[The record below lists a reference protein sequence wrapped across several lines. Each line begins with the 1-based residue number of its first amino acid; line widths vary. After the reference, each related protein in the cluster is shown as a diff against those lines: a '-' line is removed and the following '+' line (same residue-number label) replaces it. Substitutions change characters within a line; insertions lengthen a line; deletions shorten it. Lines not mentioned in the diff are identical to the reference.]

1 MVPDLTKTS
10 LGLEYF
16 CNEGDDFWTTSD
28 NQLIELGKEEL
39 ERIGMAPA
47 STVVDGCVFR
57 APKAYPVYDE
67 AYREHLTRLKE
78 FVAGLENFQTVG
90 RNGLHRYNNQDH
102 SMLTGTMA
110 AQNLMCGE
118 RNDLWNVNADQEYHE
133 EIHDRTG
140 TDTDEMVQA
149 LEPLLNQVFMKL
161 DRWAF
166 GTSLGTVVGAAL
178 CLITLFLVIKGGDVV
193 GPNLQLLSQF
203 YPGYTVSYTGSLIG
217 LLYGFI
223 TGFAI
228 GWGFAVLHNASML
241 LYTAKVN
248 REAKKF
254 VMRRLLDY
262 L

>member
-16 CNEGDDFWTTSD
+16 CNEGDDFWTTPD
-28 NQLIELGKEEL
+28 HQLIELGKEEL
-39 ERIGMAPA
+39 QRIGMARTNA
-47 STVVDGCVFR
+47 VVDGCVFR

-67 AYREHLTRLKE
+67 KYREHLTRLKE
-78 FVAGLENFQTVG
+78 FVAGLDNFQTVG

-110 AQNLMCGE
+110 AHNFMRGE

-133 EIHDRTG
+133 EIHGQAETAA
-140 TDTDEMVQA
+140 DEIVQA

-166 GTSLGTVVGAAL
+166 GTSVGTLLGAAL
-178 CLITLFLVIKGGDVV
+178 CLITLLLVIKGGDVV

-203 YPGYTVSYTGSLIG
+203 YPGYTVTYTGSLIG
-217 LLYGFI
+217 LVYGFI
-223 TGFAI
+223 TGFAV
-228 GWGFAVLHNASML
+228 GWGFAVLRNAWML

-248 REAKKF
+248 REAKTF